1 MLGAHNGSSSPL
13 VKRVGVAK
21 VTTLV

>member
-21 VTTLV
+21 VTTL